1 MVLVYGLTTGGV
13 VGVGG
18 LLGLAGS
25 EAETLEKPPP
35 QAVSNNAK
43 AKLKKATHPSPSE
56 KAFALDW
63 IGKLEVGIRVCFALE
78 CEYFI
83 VGT

>member
-1 MVLVYGLTTGGV
+1 MLVLGLTTGGV
-13 VGVGG
+13 EGLGV

-25 EAETLEKPPP
+25 EAETLEEPPP
-35 QAVSNNAK
+35 QAVSNKAK
-43 AKLKKATHPSPSE
+43 AKLKKATRPSSSE